1 MSTYSRHILN
11 INIFSIA
18 SIVNEIR
25 KIGQIGKCPV
35 YGKQME
41 LAKTKDLFTLQ
52 NYTWKRDRK
61 TYISFFFCLLKF
73 ILHAAI
79 SNILLYI
86 KFANFAWDL
95 QLHIHAYKIKYVN

>member
-1 MSTYSRHILN
+1 MKYERRRNWPNWKMSCIWKTNGVSQDKR
-11 INIFSIA
+11 S
-18 SIVNEIR
+18 
-25 KIGQIGKCPV
+25 V
-35 YGKQME
+35 YATE
-41 LAKTKDLFTLQ
+41 LYLEKRSQ
-52 NYTWKRDRK
+52 NLHQ
-61 TYISFFFCLLKF
+61 FFFCLLKF